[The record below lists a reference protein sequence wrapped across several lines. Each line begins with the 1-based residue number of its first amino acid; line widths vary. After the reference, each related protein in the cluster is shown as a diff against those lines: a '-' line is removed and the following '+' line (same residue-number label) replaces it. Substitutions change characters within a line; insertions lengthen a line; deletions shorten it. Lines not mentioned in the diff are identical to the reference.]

1 MDWITWLSPRADLPQ
16 LKRLPKNLVDC
27 QEQLQWPCETSLV
40 AVKQEALNGP
50 NLYRC

>member
-16 LKRLPKNLVDC
+16 LKRLPMNLVDW
-27 QEQLQWPCETSLV
+27 QEQWPCEISFV
-40 AVKQEALNGP
+40 AVKQEALMRP